1 MSKKHLVARD
11 MIQYIHRGNSNTG
24 RCAMA
29 ILSAENLFRKG
40 LAALS
45 EGAAAEAQA
54 LFHAAIQAE
63 RRRGIRRPQMRYLS
77 FYGLSV
83 ALAKGATSEA
93 VRACEVAARS
103 EQANAD
109 LFLNLAK
116 VYQMAGKL
124 TRALDACERGLLMDP
139 SHPALGA
146 LLAKLDRRQRPPLPF
161 LRRSNALN
169 RWLGKVRS
177 ALRAPASKTSA
188 LRRNDSFL

>member
-1 MSKKHLVARD
+1 
-11 MIQYIHRGNSNTG
+11 
-24 RCAMA
+24 MA

-45 EGAAAEAQA
+45 GGDAREARA

-83 ALAKGATSEA
+83 ALSEGATVEA

-103 EQANAD
+103 EQATAD

-116 VYQMAGKL
+116 VYEMAGKL

-139 SHPALGA
+139 DHPGLRAI
-146 LLAKLDRRQRPPLPF
+146 LARLDRRRTPPLPF
-161 LRRSNALN
+161 LDRSNPLN
-169 RWLGKVRS
+169 RWLGKVRT
-177 ALRAPASKTSA
+177 ALRPASNKTASVRSTNA
-188 LRRNDSFL
+188 VP

>member
-1 MSKKHLVARD
+1 
-11 MIQYIHRGNSNTG
+11 
-24 RCAMA
+24 MA
-29 ILSAENLFRKG
+29 ILSAQNLFRKG

-45 EGAAAEAQA
+45 EGDAAEAQA

-103 EQANAD
+103 EQATAD

-116 VYQMAGKL
+116 VYEMAGKL

-139 SHPALGA
+139 NHPALRA
-146 LLAKLDRRQRPPLPF
+146 LLSKLDRRQRPPVPF
-161 LRRSNALN
+161 LPRSNPVN
-169 RWLGKVRS
+169 RWLGKVRCV
-177 ALRAPASKTSA
+177 LRSPVNKPRA
-188 LRRNDSFL
+188 LRRDDTVS

>member
-1 MSKKHLVARD
+1 
-11 MIQYIHRGNSNTG
+11 
-24 RCAMA
+24 MA

-45 EGAAAEAQA
+45 EGDALEAQA

-77 FYGLSV
+77 FYGLSL

-103 EQANAD
+103 EQATAD

-139 SHPALGA
+139 SHPALRA
-146 LLAKLDRRQRPPLPF
+146 LLSRLDRRRRPPLPF

-177 ALRAPASKTSA
+177 ALSAPASGTSA
-188 LRRNDSFL
+188 LRRSGTFL